1 MCFDGWHCCVYLEK
15 ESKDGPVGW
24 GCPLF
29 TNRKKALL
37 SLITMMVWALISLAM
52 VIKQILFISEFKW
65 VIGYTGE
72 KQHKS
77 SLGKSRDQK
86 KGQSWLYVKSRGLV
100 LSVTKHLLRPKPT
113 QCAFWTYFSTVFQ
126 LNLAVDILYRKSFKI
141 NECSDSRII
150 RELPVPCS
158 QITQVMLCKSYQ
170 CQRTYLCVLLCTASS
185 KWTL

>member
-1 MCFDGWHCCVYLEK
+1 MRMPSLHQQEKGVAFINHNDG
-15 ESKDGPVGW
+15 
-24 GCPLF
+24 
-29 TNRKKALL
+29 L
-37 SLITMMVWALISLAM
+37 SLDFIGHGNKANIIYIRIQVGNRIHRRKAALILPG
-52 VIKQILFISEFKW
+52 QI
-65 VIGYTGE
+65 
-72 KQHKS
+72 Q
-77 SLGKSRDQK
+77 RPK

-100 LSVTKHLLRPKPT
+100 LSVTKHLSRPKPT

-126 LNLAVDILYRKSFKI
+126 LNLAVDILYQKIFKI

-170 CQRTYLCVLLCTASS
+170 CQRTCLCVLLCAASS